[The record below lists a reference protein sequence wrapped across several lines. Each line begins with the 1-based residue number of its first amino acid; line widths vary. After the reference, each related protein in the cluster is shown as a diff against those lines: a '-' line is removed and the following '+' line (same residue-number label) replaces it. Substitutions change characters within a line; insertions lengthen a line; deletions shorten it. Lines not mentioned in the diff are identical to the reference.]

1 MKRWWTLE
9 RKGTIEEHDPFEI
22 EQQEWKRRQSKE
34 RYKQLL
40 TIVSPIFLLLLWE
53 VLSRTGMIDTR
64 FFPPPSAIIGT
75 LFDMVANGSLVKHV
89 GVSLYRIFVGFL
101 AGVIPGV
108 IIGLLMGLYS
118 PIRHLMQPIVM
129 ALMPIPTLALL
140 PMIIILFGIGD
151 LSKVVTIAGSVFF
164 PVVINTAAGVMNIDQ
179 IYLDVANNYGAGKL
193 QFFYKIALPG
203 ALPVM
208 LEGIQMGQAIALLT
222 IVAAEM
228 MGATS
233 GIGYLIWTS
242 YKAFLLQEMYVG
254 LILISFFGYLFSVL
268 LRGFQKKLLPWR

>member
-1 MKRWWTLE
+1 MKKDE
-9 RKGTIEEHDPFEI
+9 RAIRHDPFEI
-22 EQQEWKRRQSKE
+22 EQREWKQRQTKE
-34 RYKQLL
+34 RLKQLL
-40 TIVSPIFLLLLWE
+40 TIASPIFLLLLWE
-53 VLSRTGMIDTR
+53 FMSRTGMIDIR

-75 LFDMVANGSLVKHV
+75 FFEMISSGEMASHI
-89 GVSLYRIFVGFL
+89 GVSLYRIFAGFL
-101 AGVIPGV
+101 LGVIPGV

-118 PIRHLMQPIVM
+118 PIRHFMSPIVM
-129 ALMPIPTLALL
+129 ALMPIPTLALM
-140 PMIIILFGIGD
+140 PIIIILLGIGD

-164 PVVINTAAGVMNIDQ
+164 PVVINTVAGVINIDS
-179 IYLDVANNYGAGKL
+179 IYLDVAKNYGAGKWD
-193 QFFYKIALPG
+193 FFWKIALPG

-254 LILISFFGYLFSVL
+254 LILISFFGYLFSLL
-268 LRGFQKKLLPWR
+268 LRGIQKKLLPWR

>member
-1 MKRWWTLE
+1 MDR
-9 RKGTIEEHDPFEI
+9 RGTIEKHDPFEI

-75 LFDMVANGSLVKHV
+75 LFEMVINGSLVKHV
-89 GVSLYRIFVGFL
+89 GVSLYRIFAGFL
-101 AGVIPGV
+101 AGVIPGIV
-108 IIGLLMGLYS
+108 IGLLMGLYS
-118 PIRHLMQPIVM
+118 PIRHFMQPIVM

-140 PMIIILFGIGD
+140 PIIIILFGIGD
-151 LSKVVTIAGSVFF
+151 VSKVVTIAGSVFF
-164 PVVINTAAGVMNIDQ
+164 PVVINTAAGVMNIDR
-179 IYLDVANNYGAGKL
+179 IYLDVADNYGAGKL

>member
-1 MKRWWTLE
+1 MK
-9 RKGTIEEHDPFEI
+9 KDKATIGRDPYEI
-22 EQQEWKRRQSKE
+22 EQREWKHRQSKE

-40 TIVSPIFLLLLWE
+40 TIASPIFLLLLWE
-53 VLSRTGMIDTR
+53 VMSRTGIMDIR
-64 FFPPPSAIIGT
+64 FFPPPSAILGT
-75 LFDMVANGSLVKHV
+75 FVKMIASGAMADHI
-89 GVSLYRIFVGFL
+89 GVSLYRIFAGFL

-108 IIGLLMGLYS
+108 VIGLLMGLYS
-118 PIRHLMQPIVM
+118 PIRHFVQPIVM

-140 PMIIILFGIGD
+140 PIIIILFGIGD

-164 PVVINTAAGVMNIDQ
+164 PVVINTAAGVLNIDR
-179 IYLDVANNYGAGKL
+179 IYLDVANNYGAGKV
-193 QFFYKIALPG
+193 QFFFKIALPG

-254 LILISFFGYLFSVL
+254 LILISFFGYLFSL
-268 LRGFQKKLLPWR
+268 MLRGLQKKLLPWR